1 MKLADFLAKDKRYGV
16 HFEMTLRGLSERE
29 ADEIAK
35 QLGGVIVRRKL
46 TDRGEYDDQIEYQ
59 IDHTSLEEAEYAW
72 ERLRKLAGQYIDRAR
87 LIK

>member
-1 MKLADFLAKDKRYGV
+1 MKLTDFLAKDKRYGV
-16 HFEMTLRGLSERE
+16 HFEMTLRGLSESE
-29 ADEIAK
+29 ADEIAN
-35 QLGGVIVRRKL
+35 QLGGVIVRREL

-72 ERLRKLAGQYIDRAR
+72 ERLRKLAGQYIDKAR